1 MLRASFMV
9 RLSSTFAAVALCA
22 ASAAAQLQHPVGMFD
37 LVWPNPTTAG
47 SAQLFARIYYPALTA
62 GFGTTPVATTNGWP
76 TVVFLHGYG
85 QFGNDYDQLAS
96 AWTTNGFAVVAL
108 DTAQFDFVQLRD
120 DAIAVHSAIQIANG
134 TVGTLTH
141 GLYDTGR
148 MMLAGHSMG
157 GGVTA
162 MVLASNP
169 GYRGGFAIAPFD
181 PTSVVGPVAASVDQP
196 FGILVG
202 DGDPITPPLFHAQ
215 PLFQTLGVSSL
226 KFLYWMD
233 ATCDHLD
240 VAGLQT
246 NATDPAFE
254 SSVQVGLGFFAH
266 VLDTS
271 PEGLENC
278 IGPAALSDPQ
288 LLSMQQQ
295 FGIPQVW
302 STRPLQLGTT
312 TRYSVGVEPGLGAVV
327 VSSGM
332 IPSVPTPF
340 GDLLVD
346 PTTAFFAAFAIIGV
360 ERRLDLPVTV
370 PFDPQLVGASLAM
383 QAFGTCVT
391 APMRLG
397 SALSV
402 VVVP

>member
-1 MLRASFMV
+1 MV
-9 RLSSTFAAVALCA
+9 RLSSMLAAVAFCA

-37 LVWPNPTTAG
+37 LVWPNPTTFG
-47 SAQLFARIYYPALTA
+47 SAQLYARIYYPAQA
-62 GFGTTPVATTNGWP
+62 SGFGTTPIATTNGWP

-108 DTAQFDFVQLRD
+108 DTAQFDFALLRD

-162 MVLASNP
+162 LVLASNP
-169 GYRGGFAIAPFD
+169 GYLGGFAIAPFD
-181 PTSVVGPVAASVDQP
+181 PTSVVGPVAASVDLP

-202 DGDPITPPLFHAQ
+202 DGDAITPPLFHAQ

-246 NATDPAFE
+246 NATDPAFA
-254 SSVQVGLGFFAH
+254 SSVQIGLGFFGH
-266 VLDTS
+266 VLGTDTS
-271 PEGLENC
+271 GLENC
-278 IGPAALSDPQ
+278 IGPSAQQDPQ
-288 LLSMQQQ
+288 LLALQQQ
-295 FGIPQVW
+295 FGIPQAW
-302 STRPLQLGTT
+302 STRPLQLSST
-312 TRYSVGVEPGLGAVV
+312 TRYSVGVEPGLGAMLVAG
-327 VSSGM
+327 GM
-332 IPSVPTPF
+332 VPPISTPF

-346 PTTAFFAAFAIIGV
+346 PSTAFIAALAVVGP
-360 ERRLDLPVTV
+360 ERRLDLSVSV
-370 PFDPQLVGASLAM
+370 PFDPQLVGLELAV
-383 QAFGTCVT
+383 QAFGTT
-391 APMRLG
+391 TTQPMRFG
-397 SALSV
+397 SALSSIV
-402 VVVP
+402 QP